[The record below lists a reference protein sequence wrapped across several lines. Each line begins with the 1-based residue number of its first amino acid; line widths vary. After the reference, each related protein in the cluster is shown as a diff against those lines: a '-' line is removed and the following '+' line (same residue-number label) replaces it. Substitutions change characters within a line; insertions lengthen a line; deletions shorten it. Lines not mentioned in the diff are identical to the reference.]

1 MPDPSVNRRRLLKI
15 GLLGG
20 AILAGGGL
28 LSRTF
33 RASADGAAS
42 GFVVLRD
49 SELPMLRRL
58 IPLLLEGSAPSEVMP
73 QAVQDTLA
81 SLDQGLHHLSP
92 ALLSQVRQL
101 FDVLSLPLT
110 RGPLTGIWSG
120 WDAASDDQLRAFL
133 LRWQNS
139 SLALLRQGHA
149 SLLQMILMA
158 WYASPASWAHCGYPG
173 PPKV

>member
-1 MPDPSVNRRRLLKI
+1 MHELSLNRRGLLKV

-28 LSRTF
+28 LSRTLST
-33 RASADGAAS
+33 SADGPAS
-42 GFVVLRD
+42 GFFVLRD
-49 SELPMLRRL
+49 SDLPMLRRVT
-58 IPLLLEGSAPSEVMP
+58 PFLLEGSTAPSDMS
-73 QAVQDTLA
+73 QAVQTTLV
-81 SLDQGLHHLSP
+81 SLDGGLHHLSP

-110 RGPLTGIWSG
+110 RGPLTGIWSS
-120 WDAASDDQLRAFL
+120 WDAASDDQIRAFL
-133 LRWQNS
+133 QRWQNS

-149 SLLQMILMA
+149 SLLQMTLMA
-158 WYASPASWAHCGYPG
+158 WYASPVAWAHCGYPG

>member
-1 MPDPSVNRRRLLKI
+1 MHDLSLNRRGLLKV

-28 LSRTF
+28 LSRTLST
-33 RASADGAAS
+33 SADGPAS
-42 GFVVLRD
+42 GFLVLRD
-49 SELPMLRRL
+49 SDLPMLRRVT
-58 IPLLLEGSAPSEVMP
+58 PFLLEGSTAPSDMS
-73 QAVQDTLA
+73 QAVQTTLV
-81 SLDQGLHHLSP
+81 SLDGGLHHLSP

-110 RGPLTGIWSG
+110 RGPLTGIWSS
-120 WDAASDDQLRAFL
+120 WDAASDDQIRAFL
-133 LRWQNS
+133 QRWQNS

-149 SLLQMILMA
+149 SLLQMTLMA
-158 WYASPASWAHCGYPG
+158 WYASPVAWAHCGYPG